1 MLAGRVTQNLQRGVV
16 RQVRAEPK
24 KAAALAL
31 LLALMG
37 MMWAK
42 VLVSESGHGAGLPGR
57 ASASERHRRGGGG
70 GAEGVGGRAGAWS
83 DTRNGARFGGGASS
97 RDAAASLREWA
108 DGPIN
113 DAHRNLFLVKLEYFA
128 KEASGE
134 APRSRES
141 GQGFWD
147 ELAKSLTVKADQE
160 KARRILIGNLQ
171 AQASKLN
178 LQSTVMSGGSTKAM
192 VNGTLVEEGDTVGG
206 FKILKI
212 EARRMVVEREGIR
225 LEVYFN

>member
-1 MLAGRVTQNLQRGVV
+1 MLAGRVTQNLQRGVM

-31 LLALMG
+31 LLSLMG
-37 MMWAK
+37 AMWAK
-42 VLVSESGHGAGLPGR
+42 VLVSESGHGPPGQ
-57 ASASERHRRGGGG
+57 ASASEQHRRGWSNGASAGTGGG
-70 GAEGVGGRAGAWS
+70 S
-83 DTRNGARFGGGASS
+83 DTRKGAQFRGAVSP
-97 RDAAASLREWA
+97 RGAAESLREWA

-113 DAHRNLFLVKLEYFA
+113 DANRNLFLVKLEYFA
-128 KEASGE
+128 KEGSAE

-147 ELAKSLTVKADQE
+147 ELAKSLAVKADQE

-171 AQASKLN
+171 SQASKLN
-178 LQSTVMSGGSTKAM
+178 LQSTVNSGGSTKAM
-192 VNGTLVEEGDTVGG
+192 VNGTLVEEGDTVSG

>member
-1 MLAGRVTQNLQRGVV
+1 MLVVATRVTQSLHRSLLRRV
-16 RQVRAEPK
+16 RSEPK
-24 KAAALAL
+24 KAAALAV

-42 VLVSESGHGAGLPGR
+42 VLLWSGAGPAP
-57 ASASERHRRGGGG
+57 ASAATSASIDG
-70 GAEGVGGRAGAWS
+70 S
-83 DTRNGARFGGGASS
+83 DTRNLAHSRVSVQLSGAADAL
-97 RDAAASLREWA
+97 RDWLDS
-108 DGPIN
+108 PIN
-113 DAHRNLFLVKLEYFA
+113 VAERNLFHVKLEYFA
-128 KEASGE
+128 REGSVE
-134 APRSRES
+134 APRTREN

-147 ELAKSLTVKADQE
+147 ELAKSLAMKADQE
-160 KARRILIGNLQ
+160 KAKRILIGNLQ

-178 LQSTVMSGGSTKAM
+178 LQSTVMSNGSTKAM
-192 VNGTLVEEGDTVGG
+192 VNGTLVEEGDTVSG